1 MGAISIPLKLSLP
14 LILRHWSTAT
24 VYRASLRAWPVTFA
38 ALPLLSLFARY
49 LGENRTSAQEAVLWV
64 AISIVLFLSRV
75 GCMTFGSV

>member
-24 VYRASLRAWPVTFA
+24 VYRASLRAWPITFA
-38 ALPLLSLFARY
+38 ALPLLSLLARY
-49 LGENRTSAQEAVLWV
+49 LGENRTSTQEAVLWV

-75 GCMTFGSV
+75 GCLTFG